1 MPATSSGDRSVDT
14 QWMTRALRLAEQGRG
29 FVSPNP
35 LVGCVIIDKEG
46 EVIGE
51 GAHLRYGDAHA
62 EANALAS
69 VEDQA
74 SLQRAT
80 AYVTLEPCTHHGKT
94 PPCAT
99 ALAQSGIARVVIAL
113 QDPNPHV
120 SGGGATWLQSQGIE
134 VELGVCKAEAE
145 EQNRAFLHWIET
157 GLPYVQLKWA
167 QTLDGYSADHE
178 GNSQWISG
186 KESRRLVHQ
195 WRSEMD
201 AVLVG
206 SSTVIADN
214 PRLTVRH
221 VEGRQ
226 PRRVILD
233 SKGTLP
239 STSHV
244 FQDEFSE
251 KTIWITAHTAQTA
264 SSGPSPVDPMLE
276 LLSSNPFSGTRIS
289 VEQDSQGHCSLRHVL
304 RALAEHDITSVM
316 VEAGPTLAAS
326 FLRENL
332 VDQIDVFTA
341 PILFGKGMKAVDP
354 AVWGMHRVGE
364 DGGKGRLPTRFVTTE
379 TFGQDTLTTYRF

>member
-1 MPATSSGDRSVDT
+1 MPATSSSDRSVDA

-35 LVGCVIIDKEG
+35 LVGCVILDQEG

-51 GAHLRYGDAHA
+51 GAHLRYGEAHA

-69 VEDQA
+69 VKDPA
-74 SLQRAT
+74 SLQGAT

-99 ALAQSGIARVVIAL
+99 ALASSGITRVVIAL
-113 QDPNPHV
+113 EDPNPHV
-120 SGGGATWLQSQGIE
+120 EGGGAAWLQSQGIDIQ
-134 VELGVCKAEAE
+134 LGVCKEEAE

-167 QTLDGYSADHE
+167 QTLDGFSADHE
-178 GNSQWISG
+178 GRSQWISG

-195 WRSEMD
+195 WRSEVD

-206 SSTVIADN
+206 SSTVLADN

-233 SKGTLP
+233 SKGVLP
-239 STSHV
+239 STAQV

-251 KTIWITAHTAQTA
+251 KTIWITAQTSQTA
-264 SSGPSPVDPMLE
+264 SSGQSAVDPMLE
-276 LLSSNPFSGTRIS
+276 LLSSNPFNGTRRS
-289 VEQDSQGHCSLRHVL
+289 VEQDDQGHCSLRHVL
-304 RALAEHDITSVM
+304 RALAEQEITSVM

-354 AVWGMHRVGE
+354 AVWGLHLADDDGGNGRLNVHRV
-364 DGGKGRLPTRFVTTE
+364 TTQ
-379 TFGQDTLTTYRF
+379 TFGQDILITYKV

>member
-1 MPATSSGDRSVDT
+1 MTTTSSSDRSVDT

-35 LVGCVIIDKEG
+35 LVGCVILDREG

-51 GAHLRYGDAHA
+51 GAHLRYGDEHA

-69 VEDQA
+69 VQDQA
-74 SLQRAT
+74 SLQGAT

-99 ALAQSGIARVVIAL
+99 ALAQSGISRVVIAL
-113 QDPNPHV
+113 EDPNPHV
-120 SGGGATWLQSQGIE
+120 SGGGAAWLQSQGIE
-134 VELGVCKAEAE
+134 VELGICKAEAE
-145 EQNRAFLHWIET
+145 EQNRAFLHWVQT

-167 QTLDGYSADHE
+167 QTLDGFIADHE

-195 WRSEMD
+195 WRSEVD

-206 SSTVIADN
+206 SATVLADN

-239 STSHV
+239 PTAQV

-251 KTIWITAHTAQTA
+251 KTIWITAQSAQSA
-264 SSGPSPVDPMLE
+264 QSNAAAVDPMLE
-276 LLSSNPFSGTRIS
+276 LLSSHPFSGTRLS
-289 VEQDSQGHCSLRHVL
+289 VEQDDQGHCSLRHVL

-332 VDQIDVFTA
+332 VDQMDIFTA
-341 PILFGKGMKAVDP
+341 PILLGKGMKAVDP
-354 AVWGMHRVGE
+354 TVWGMHSVDE
-364 DGGKGRLPTRFVTTE
+364 HGGKGRLPLRAVNTVA
-379 TFGQDTLTTYRF
+379 FGQDTLTTYRF

>member
-1 MPATSSGDRSVDT
+1 MTTTSSSDRSVDT

-35 LVGCVIIDKEG
+35 LVGCVILDQEG

-51 GAHLRYGDAHA
+51 GAHLRFGDSHA

-69 VEDQA
+69 VQDQA
-74 SLQRAT
+74 SLQGAT

-99 ALAQSGIARVVIAL
+99 ALAQSGIGRVVIAL
-113 QDPNPHV
+113 QDPNTHV
-120 SGGGATWLQSQGIE
+120 SGGGAAWLQSQGIE
-134 VELGVCKAEAE
+134 VEIGVCRIEAE

-167 QTLDGYSADHE
+167 QTLDGFSADHE

-186 KESRRLVHQ
+186 KESRQLVHQ
-195 WRSEMD
+195 WRSEVD

-206 SSTVIADN
+206 SATVLADN

-239 STSHV
+239 PTAQV
-244 FQDEFSE
+244 FQDEFSD
-251 KTIWITAHTAQTA
+251 KTIWITAKSAKSAKSNAATF
-264 SSGPSPVDPMLE
+264 DPMLE
-276 LLSSNPFSGTRIS
+276 LLSSHPFNGTRLT
-289 VEQDSQGHCSLRHVL
+289 VEQDDQGHCSLRQVL
-304 RALAEHDITSVM
+304 RALAEQDITSVM

-354 AVWGMHRVGE
+354 TVWGMHLVEE
-364 DGGKGRLPTRFVTTE
+364 DGGRGRLPTRFVTTE
-379 TFGQDTLTTYRF
+379 TFGQDILTTYRF

>member
-1 MPATSSGDRSVDT
+1 MSAPSSSDRSVDS

-35 LVGCVIIDKEG
+35 LVGCVLVDRDG

-51 GAHLRYGDAHA
+51 GAHLRFGDAHA

-69 VEDQA
+69 VQDSE
-74 SLQRAT
+74 SLQGAT
-80 AYVTLEPCTHHGKT
+80 AYVTLEPCTHQGKT
-94 PPCAT
+94 PPCAP
-99 ALAQSGIARVVIAL
+99 ALSESGLSRVVIAL
-113 QDPNPHV
+113 QDPNPNV
-120 SGGGATWLQSQGIE
+120 SGGGAAWLKSQGIE
-134 VELGVCKAEAE
+134 VEMGVCKEEAE
-145 EQNRAFLHWIET
+145 EQNRAFLHWVET

-167 QTLDGYSADHE
+167 QTLDGFVADKE

-186 KESRRLVHQ
+186 KESRRMVHQ
-195 WRSEMD
+195 WRSEVD

-206 SSTVIADN
+206 SSTVLADN

-233 SKGTLP
+233 SKGILP
-239 STSHV
+239 PTAQV
-244 FQDEFSE
+244 FQDEFSD
-251 KTIWITAHTAQTA
+251 KTIWITSNSVQ
-264 SSGPSPVDPMLE
+264 SGQANVDPILE
-276 LLSSNPFSGTRIS
+276 LLSSHPFNGTRLS
-289 VEQDSQGHCSLRHVL
+289 VQQDDQGHCSLRSVL
-304 RALAEHDITSVM
+304 RTLAEQDITSVM
-316 VEAGPTLAAS
+316 VEAGPTLSAS

-354 AVWGMHRVGE
+354 SVWGMHVVE
-364 DGGKGRLPTRFVTTE
+364 ENGGKGRLPTRFVTTE

>member
-1 MPATSSGDRSVDT
+1 MSTPSSSDRSVDT

-35 LVGCVIIDKEG
+35 LVGCVLVDRDG

-51 GAHLRYGDAHA
+51 GAHLRFGDAHA

-69 VEDQA
+69 VQDSD
-74 SLQRAT
+74 SLQGAT
-80 AYVTLEPCTHHGKT
+80 AYVTLEPCTHQGKT
-94 PPCAT
+94 PPCAP
-99 ALAQSGIARVVIAL
+99 ALAESGLSRVVIAL

-120 SGGGATWLQSQGIE
+120 SGGGAAWLKAQGIE
-134 VELGVCKAEAE
+134 VEIGVCKGEAE

-167 QTLDGYSADHE
+167 QTLDGFSADHE

-195 WRSEMD
+195 WRSEVD

-206 SSTVIADN
+206 SSTVLADN

-239 STSHV
+239 PTAQV
-244 FQDEFSE
+244 FQDEFSD
-251 KTIWITAHTAQTA
+251 KTIWITAQSAQ
-264 SSGPSPVDPMLE
+264 SGQPSVDPMLE
-276 LLSSNPFSGTRIS
+276 LLSSHPFNGIRLS
-289 VEQDSQGHCSLRHVL
+289 VEQDDQGHCSLRHVL
-304 RALAEHDITSVM
+304 RALAEQNITSVM
-316 VEAGPTLAAS
+316 VEAGPTLSAS

-354 AVWGMHRVGE
+354 SVWGKHVVE
-364 DGGKGRLPTRFVTTE
+364 DNGGKGRLPTRFVTTE

>member
-1 MPATSSGDRSVDT
+1 MTTTSSSDRSVDT

-35 LVGCVIIDKEG
+35 LVGCVILDREG

-51 GAHLRYGDAHA
+51 GAHLRYGDEHA

-69 VEDQA
+69 VQDQA
-74 SLQRAT
+74 SLHGAT

-99 ALAQSGIARVVIAL
+99 ALAQSGISRVVIAL
-113 QDPNPHV
+113 EDPNPHV
-120 SGGGATWLQSQGIE
+120 SGGGAAWLQSQGIE
-134 VELGVCKAEAE
+134 VKLGICKAEAE
-145 EQNRAFLHWIET
+145 EQNRAFLHWVQT

-167 QTLDGYSADHE
+167 QTLDGFIADHE

-195 WRSEMD
+195 WRSEVD

-206 SSTVIADN
+206 SATVLADN

-239 STSHV
+239 PTAQV

-251 KTIWITAHTAQTA
+251 KTIWITAQSAQSA
-264 SSGPSPVDPMLE
+264 QSNAAAVDPMLE
-276 LLSSNPFSGTRIS
+276 LLSSHPFSGTRLS
-289 VEQDSQGHCSLRHVL
+289 VEQDDQGHCSLRHVL

-332 VDQIDVFTA
+332 VDQMDIFTA
-341 PILFGKGMKAVDP
+341 PILLGKGMKAVDP
-354 AVWGMHRVGE
+354 TVWGMHSVDE
-364 DGGKGRLPTRFVTTE
+364 HGGKGRLPLRAVNTVA
-379 TFGQDTLTTYRF
+379 FGQDTLTTYRF